1 MSNLKITLVGGGS
14 FGWTPRLF
22 GNILQTDFLN
32 GSEVML
38 FDLNEEALGLLQGL
52 CEKYVALV
60 GSNVIVKHTTNR
72 QEALEGADA
81 TVVTITTG
89 GLSAMRHD
97 LEIPEKYN
105 IYQMVGD
112 TVGPGG
118 LLRSLRNVPVFLDL
132 ARAMEK
138 YCPDGWMLNC
148 SNPLSALTRVVD
160 RETSIK
166 ALGVCHGVPNVAKN
180 FAQFFGVDV
189 SDCAY
194 VNSGIDH
201 CAWFTDFVIEGDSAI
216 DRMKA
221 MGVDDWLALSP
232 EAAEA
237 DETFGVL
244 SRLRNGIRFGL
255 DLNVLPAIGDR
266 HLFEFLPGYLND
278 RDQMA
283 KSGLV
288 QTSVDSREQG
298 KVDAQASLEKMLGA
312 GEELKVPASSDDVAG
327 WIAALYG
334 GPVIEDNLNA
344 PNIGQVAQLPQGV
357 IVETRGVLDQTGF
370 RPLVSPLSEDLEAI
384 VRPHALREELTVDAA
399 LEGDFDKALRAMKSD
414 PLLPSPEIARPL
426 LEELIGATKAWL
438 PQF

>member
-1 MSNLKITLVGGGS
+1 V
-14 FGWTPRLF
+14 
-22 GNILQTDFLN
+22 
-32 GSEVML
+32 L
-38 FDLNEEALGLLQGL
+38 FDFNAEALALVQSV
-52 CEKYVALV
+52 CEKYASQAGSQTTVTSTTDREVAL
-60 GSNVIVKHTTNR
+60 K
-72 QEALEGADA
+72 GADA
-81 TVVTITTG
+81 VVITISTG
-89 GLSAMRHD
+89 GLKAMRHD

-118 LLRSLRNVPVFLDL
+118 ISRTLRNVPVFLDL
-132 ARAMEK
+132 AHAMEQH
-138 YCPDGWMLNC
+138 CPNAWMLNC

-166 ALGVCHGVPNVAKN
+166 AIGVCHGVPNVAKN
-180 FAQFFGVDV
+180 FAQFFNVSL

-201 CAWFTDFVIEGDSAI
+201 CAWFTDFLVQGESAI
-216 DRMKA
+216 TRLKT
-221 MGVDDWLALSP
+221 MGVEHWFSLSP
-232 EAAEA
+232 EEAEK
-237 DETFGVL
+237 DKTFAPL
-244 SRLRNGIRFGL
+244 ARLRNGIRFGL

-278 RDQMA
+278 LEKMGQL
-283 KSGLV
+283 GLV
-288 QTSVDSREQG
+288 QTRVEDREKG
-298 KVDAQASLEKMLGA
+298 KGDAQEKLKTSLTNN
-312 GEELKVPASSDDVAG
+312 EEVQIPQSSDNVAG

-334 GPVIEDNLNA
+334 GPIIEDNLNA
-344 PNIGQVAQLPQGV
+344 PNIGQVPQLPAGA
-357 IVETRGVLDQTGF
+357 IVETRGVLDQTGI

-399 LEGDFDKALRAMKSD
+399 LNGDFDKALAAMKSD

-426 LEELIGATKAWL
+426 LEELIAATKDWL

>member
-1 MSNLKITLVGGGS
+1 MSNLKIILVGGGS

-22 GNILQTDFLN
+22 GNILQKEFLN

-38 FDLNEEALGLLQGL
+38 YDFNEEALVLLQGL
-52 CEKYVALV
+52 CEKYVALA
-60 GSNVIVKHTTNR
+60 GSKTVVKHTTDR

-81 TVVTITTG
+81 VVVTITTG
-89 GLSAMRHD
+89 GLKAMRHD

-105 IYQMVGD
+105 VYQMVGD

-118 LLRSLRNVPVFLDL
+118 LSRSLRNVPVFLDL

-138 YCPDGWMLNC
+138 HCPDGWMLNC

-160 RETSIK
+160 REASVK
-166 ALGVCHGVPNVAKN
+166 AIGVCHGVPNVAKN

-189 SDCAY
+189 AECAY

-201 CAWFTDFVIEGDSAI
+201 CAWFTDFVIDGEPAI
-216 DRMKA
+216 DRMNA
-221 MGVDDWLALSP
+221 MGVEKWLALSP
-232 EAAEA
+232 EEAEA

-255 DLNVLPAIGDR
+255 DLGVLPAIGDR

-278 RDQMA
+278 REQMVQL
-283 KSGLV
+283 GLE
-288 QTSVDSREQG
+288 QTTADNREQG
-298 KVDAQASLEKMLGA
+298 KVDALAGLEKLLSE
-312 GEELKVPASSDDVAG
+312 GEDLTVPGSSDDVAG

-344 PNIGQVAQLPQGV
+344 PNIGQVPQLPEGA
-357 IVETRGVLDQTGF
+357 IVETRGVLDQAGF
-370 RPLVSPLSEDLEAI
+370 HPLASPLSEGLESI

-399 LEGDFDKALRAMKSD
+399 LEGDFEKALAAMKSD
-414 PLLPSPEIARPL
+414 PLLPSPEVARPL
-426 LEELIGATKAWL
+426 LEELIAATKEWL